1 MMSKA
6 VTDAIQEVCP
16 LLGRRVV
23 IISAELVPNDIDGS
37 SQRYYDVLG
46 VRSRDYENDLEGH
59 EAKLKA
65 EYYENDELQSL
76 SVETLDGR

>member
-1 MMSKA
+1 MMAKA

-23 IISAELVPNDIDGS
+23 ITGAELVPNDIDGS
-37 SQRYYDVLG
+37 SQRYYDVIG

-59 EAKLKA
+59 EAKLVA
-65 EYYENDELQSL
+65 EYHENDERQSL